1 MKLTAEK
8 KYQLILDISQKVR
21 DTLDLDKIMEHL
33 LDAVRLVLEYDAAGI
48 FVLNQDLV
56 HGRNVTPR
64 QMIAGVARRG
74 FDPGP
79 PEDDQMLMHG
89 KGITGHVIRT
99 CQSVVVPDVRQDMRY
114 VQGRHSTLSEITVP
128 IILNER
134 SIGALNLESDR
145 LAIFTDDDLEVLQ
158 FFADA
163 AAISIEKAML
173 HRRLLEQE
181 LIGKQL
187 ETAREVQSRLLP
199 ERAPRLPGYDIA
211 GVCIPAYEIGG
222 DYFDYIPL
230 PGDRLGLAVADVT
243 GHGISSALVMTA
255 FRVLLRT
262 KARTKAS
269 PAQIANRINRLLPE
283 FAGEANF
290 VTLLYAIL
298 EGTPGI
304 LTYTTCGHPPP
315 LLLQANGEV
324 IQSNQR
330 NTALGIARRPN
341 YRDERLQMCPGD
353 ILVLYTDGVIELM
366 NPEGEAFGLSRL
378 VQVIR
383 QNQASTAS
391 ELVEKIIESARA
403 FSSNHGFLD
412 DLTLVIVR
420 SNSPAAEG

>member
-1 MKLTAEK
+1 MP
-8 KYQLILDISQKVR
+8 
-21 DTLDLDKIMEHL
+21 
-33 LDAVRLVLEYDAAGI
+33 
-48 FVLNQDLV
+48 
-56 HGRNVTPR
+56 PR

-89 KGITGHVIRT
+89 EGITGYVIRT
-99 CQSVVVPDVRQDMRY
+99 CQSVVVSDVRKDARY
-114 VQGRHSTLSEITVP
+114 IEGRRSTLSEIAVP

-134 SIGALNLESDR
+134 SIGALNLESDH

-173 HRRLLEQE
+173 HRRLIEQE
-181 LIGKQL
+181 LISKQL

-199 ERAPRLPGYDIA
+199 ERAPKFPGYDIA

-222 DYFDYIPL
+222 DYYDYIPL

-262 KARTKAS
+262 KARANVS
-269 PAQIANRINRLLPE
+269 PAQIARRINRLLPE
-283 FAGEANF
+283 FAGGDNF
-290 VTLLYAIL
+290 VTLLYIIL
-298 EGTPGI
+298 EGIPGTV
-304 LTYTTCGHPPP
+304 TYTTCGHPPP
-315 LLLQANGEV
+315 LLLRADGEV

-330 NTALGIARRPN
+330 NLALGIARRPD
-341 YRDERLQMCPGD
+341 YRDESLQLVSGD
-353 ILVLYTDGVIELM
+353 TLVLYTDGVIELA
-366 NPEGEAFGLSRL
+366 NPQGEAFGLSRL
-378 VQVIR
+378 VQVVR
-383 QNQASTAS
+383 QNQTLTAS
-391 ELVEKIIESARA
+391 DLVMKIIESARA

-412 DLTLVIVR
+412 DLTLVIMR
-420 SNSPAAEG
+420 SNSPAAAG